1 MHILSDLQDF
11 QLLVLGNVSP
21 DTAGLGMLCVILG
34 WRTTQSCQAH
44 REYASVELRSKP
56 RAVHVLSKH

>member
-1 MHILSDLQDF
+1 MHILSDFQNF

-44 REYASVELRSKP
+44 TEGVCLCETE
-56 RAVHVLSKH
+56 VQT